1 MCLLRSSIL
10 SLCSLCQIN
19 PSYPERTML
28 NHHRDEFRP
37 YFASL
42 RVLNF
47 VALLLFKVLE
57 YLLYEL

>member
-1 MCLLRSSIL
+1 
-10 SLCSLCQIN
+10 
-19 PSYPERTML
+19 ML